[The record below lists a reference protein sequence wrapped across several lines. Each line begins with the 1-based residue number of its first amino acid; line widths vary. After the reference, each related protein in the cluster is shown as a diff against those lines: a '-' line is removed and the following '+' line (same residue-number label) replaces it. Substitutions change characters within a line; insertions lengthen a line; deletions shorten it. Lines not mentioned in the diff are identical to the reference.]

1 MLDWYSFNVV
11 ETSETE
17 NHFALFKQYFRKG
30 KYAYK
35 NWLLTIFLGRR
46 WLRRQ
51 LWENIKLA
59 RFTLKYFRKNLD
71 LAFMS
76 SNVLLQR
83 NLWWW
88 KLPNKT
94 FLISSW
100 CILHPCSLVIRV
112 NVCVGKTIRKR
123 TTTTFTHSVSKTL
136 RRKTKTLSTLR
147 RERKGP
153 HCGFVS
159 TSWLIS
165 RKQKKWRNEKVLK

>member
-1 MLDWYSFNVV
+1 MLLKQVRQRTTLFSSNNIFVKANMLTRIWY
-11 ETSETE
+11 
-17 NHFALFKQYFRKG
+17 L
-30 KYAYK
+30 
-35 NWLLTIFLGRR
+35 WFLSRC

-51 LWENIKLA
+51 LWENVKLA

-71 LAFMS
+71 LAFIY
-76 SNVLLQR
+76 SNVLSQR

-136 RRKTKTLSTLR
+136 RRKTKTLSTR
-147 RERKGP
+147 RKRKGP